1 MISLTSITHTSRK
14 PKPPAAI
21 QNLCASLPASFLL
34 PSPSPTGEY
43 RSARE
48 DHPQSRDRINDNGE
62 GKSLFERLGN
72 RSDGNSY
79 EIVNDEYWI
88 PVLGNR

>member
-21 QNLCASLPASFLL
+21 QNLCTSLQRPFPL
-34 PSPSPTGEY
+34 PLPFSSHEGEY

-48 DHPQSRDRINDNGE
+48 DHPQSRDRINDNGKE
-62 GKSLFERLGN
+62 WKSLFERL
-72 RSDGNSY
+72 
-79 EIVNDEYWI
+79 EIDRMETATKY
-88 PVLGNR
+88 